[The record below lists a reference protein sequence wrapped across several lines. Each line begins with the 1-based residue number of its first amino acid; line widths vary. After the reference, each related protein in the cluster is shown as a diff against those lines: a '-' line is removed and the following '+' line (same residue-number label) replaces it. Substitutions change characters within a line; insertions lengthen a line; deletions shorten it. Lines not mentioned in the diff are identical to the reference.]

1 MRSSMVTR
9 DNQCNQVMFSA
20 FKNVI
25 YKRYK
30 RTLDKNKVMCYIDT
44 YLSKYDLNNAQK
56 EELNNIINKLKTL

>member
-1 MRSSMVTR
+1 MVT

-30 RTLDKNKVMCYIDT
+30 RTLDKNKVIDYINE
-44 YLSKYDLNNAQK
+44 YRGRYALNDSQN
-56 EELNNIINKLKTL
+56 EEIESIINKLK